1 MSRTALSAG
10 LTPMR
15 IVAQPAFINRAGNPY
30 NWLLYT
36 ELSELGFEVDEFSRW
51 RLLTGSYD
59 VWHLHWPEAPLNAR
73 STRRALTRLAEL
85 IASMD
90 VARRL
95 GTKIVWTVHN
105 LSAHEERHPLIANWF
120 WNGFIRRLDGFI
132 SLSTTGHALA
142 LERFPRLAR
151 LPGFVVPH
159 GHYRG
164 VYAGETDARAA
175 RARLGLEPT
184 ATVLAFVGQ
193 IRRYKGVSALCEAFS
208 GLADHGAR
216 LLIAGKVKDAS
227 LADELRCAAKSDSRI
242 RLRLEFVP
250 DDELHVYLGAA
261 DLVVLPFTN
270 VLNTGSALLALSF
283 DRPVLV
289 PRTGP
294 LAELRDRVGAE
305 WMHTYENELT
315 PELVA
320 EAIRW
325 TRQTQ
330 RTGRPRLE
338 SLDWP
343 AVAQQ
348 TAEALRSIANLPTST
363 QPHTTARLTRNDGP
377 KVSVVIPV
385 YNRATPVRR
394 AIESVLRQTYQ
405 NFEII
410 VVDDASS
417 DHSVESVRSIS
428 DPRLTVICHDRNRGG
443 SAARNTGIRAS
454 SGEYV
459 AFLDSDDEWL
469 PDKIQRQLAVFGR
482 SDDRLALVYT
492 GANRVYENQWTEIH
506 RPRRHDNVARALLL
520 DNVVGETSVGM
531 VRRGVLNELSGFDE
545 TLPARQDVDLWL
557 RIAERYRVEVVPD
570 VLVTV
575 SKVNDQDRITAN
587 IAGRMKAREIFG
599 RKHRDELARAGVLH
613 VYLRQSGWKYYR
625 ELGES
630 EAARRCYKES
640 LAVQCLAPLTYPML
654 LLAFVPASVWD
665 PARRCKRHLTRL
677 LRSGRHRS
685 VASRQHSP
693 PAAERFEA

>member
-15 IVAQPAFINRAGNPY
+15 ILAQPAYVNRAGNPY

-36 ELSELGFEVDEFSRW
+36 ELSGLGFEVDEFSRW

-59 VWHLHWPEAPLNAR
+59 VWHLHWPEAPLNDP
-73 STRRALTRLAEL
+73 STSRALRRLSEL
-85 IASMD
+85 IASME
-90 VARRL
+90 VARRR
-95 GTKIVWTVHN
+95 GTKIVWTIHN
-105 LSAHEERHPLIANWF
+105 LSAHEERHPRIASWF

-132 SLSTTGHALA
+132 SLSTAGHALA
-142 LERFPRLAR
+142 LEQFPRLAC
-151 LPGFVVPH
+151 LPGFVVPL

-175 RARLGLEPT
+175 RARLDLEPT

-193 IRRYKGVSALCEAFS
+193 LRRYKGVSSLCRAFS
-208 GLADHGAR
+208 SLPDDDAR
-216 LLIAGKVKDAS
+216 LLIAGKAKDAN
-227 LADELRCAAKSDSRI
+227 LAGELSGAARSDSRI

-250 DDELHVYLGAA
+250 DDELHVYLRAA
-261 DLVVLPFTN
+261 DLVVLPFRN
-270 VLNTGSALLALSF
+270 VLNSASALLALSF

-305 WMHTYENELT
+305 WVHTYENELT
-315 PELVA
+315 TELLA

-330 RTGRPRLE
+330 RTGRPRLD
-338 SLDWP
+338 SLDWR

-348 TAEALRSIANLPTST
+348 TAEALRSIAIVATTT
-363 QPHTTARLTRNDGP
+363 QRLTTARLARNDDP

-385 YNRATPVRR
+385 YNRATAVRR

-410 VVDDASS
+410 VIDDAST
-417 DHSVESVRSIS
+417 DDTVASVRSIG
-428 DPRLTVICHDRNRGG
+428 DPRLTVIRHARNRGG

-454 SGEYV
+454 SGEFV

-469 PDKIQRQLAVFGR
+469 PGKIQRQLAVFAR
-482 SDDRLALVYT
+482 SDERVALVYT
-492 GANRVYENQWTEIH
+492 GAYRAHGNQWTEVH
-506 RPRRHDNVARALLL
+506 RPRRHDNLARALLL

-575 SKVNDQDRITAN
+575 SKGDDKDRITAN

-613 VYLRQSGWKYYR
+613 VYLRQSGWKYLPR
-625 ELGES
+625 IG
-630 EAARRCYKES
+630 
-640 LAVQCLAPLTYPML
+640 
-654 LLAFVPASVWD
+654 
-665 PARRCKRHLTRL
+665 
-677 LRSGRHRS
+677 
-685 VASRQHSP
+685 
-693 PAAERFEA
+693 

>member
-1 MSRTALSAG
+1 MSRTGLSATS
-10 LTPMR
+10 TPMR
-15 IVAQPAFINRAGNPY
+15 ILAQPAYVNRAGNPY

-36 ELSELGFEVDEFSRW
+36 ELSGLGFEVDEFSRR

-73 STRRALTRLAEL
+73 STIRAVTRQAEL
-85 IASMD
+85 IAAMT

-105 LSAHEERHPLIANWF
+105 LSGHEERHPLIANWF
-120 WNGFIRRLDGFI
+120 WSGFIGRLDGFI
-132 SLSTTGHALA
+132 SLSAAGHALA
-142 LERFPRLAR
+142 LKQFPRLAC
-151 LPGFVVPH
+151 LPGFVVPL

-164 VYAGETDARAA
+164 VYAGETDGRAA

-193 IRRYKGVSALCEAFS
+193 IRRYKGVSSLCRAFS
-208 GLADHGAR
+208 GLADPDAR
-216 LLIAGKVKDAS
+216 LLIAGKAKDTQ
-227 LADELRCAAKSDSRI
+227 LAHELRCAARADSRI

-270 VLNTGSALLALSF
+270 VLNSASALLALSF

-305 WMHTYENELT
+305 WMYTYQGELT
-315 PELVA
+315 TELVA

-325 TRQTQ
+325 TRETQ
-330 RTGRPRLE
+330 RTGGPRLE
-338 SLDWP
+338 SLEWGG
-343 AVAQQ
+343 VARQ
-348 TAEALRSIANLPTST
+348 TAEALGSIAGLATST
-363 QPHTTARLTRNDGP
+363 QPPTTARAAGNDGP

-385 YNRATPVRR
+385 YNRAKAVRR

-417 DHSVESVRSIS
+417 DDTVASVRSIS
-428 DPRLTVICHDRNRGG
+428 EPRLRVIRHERNRGG
-443 SAARNTGIRAS
+443 SAARNSGIHAS

-469 PDKIQRQLAVFGR
+469 PDKIRRQLAVFAR
-482 SDDRLALVYT
+482 SDDQMALVYT
-492 GANRVYENQWTEIH
+492 GASWVYGNQWTEIH
-506 RPRRHDNVARALLL
+506 RPGRHANLARALLL

-531 VRRGVLNELSGFDE
+531 VRRGVLKELSGFDE
-545 TLPARQDVDLWL
+545 MLPARQDVDLWL
-557 RIAERYRVEVVPD
+557 RIAQRYRVEVVAD

-575 SKVNDQDRITAN
+575 NKRDDQDRITAN
-587 IAGRMKAREIFG
+587 IAGRMKAREMFG

-640 LAVQCLAPLTYPML
+640 LTVRRIAPLTYAML
-654 LLAFVPASVWD
+654 LLAFVPAPLWD
-665 PARRCKRHLTRL
+665 PARRWKRQLTCL
-677 LRSGRHRS
+677 LRSARS
-685 VASRQHSP
+685 RWLAGKRQTARP
-693 PAAERFEA
+693 VERFQA